1 MTTKKYITQKNI
13 LLLASSSQSR
23 QTLLQQSLI
32 PFKIIEQTADEE
44 LCDHTVPLDHLVM
57 CVARLKMEHVMMP
70 EGIREG
76 EISFVLTADTL
87 SQDATGAI
95 NKKPTDRADARRKI
109 QAARDGCHL
118 STAFCLEKRV
128 WRDSKWHT
136 TDSVEK
142 VVSADYRCN
151 IVDDEIDYYLDNSLG
166 LKASGAIAVEGF
178 GAQFLE
184 YVHGSYSTIVGLPL
198 FELREALHALGFFE

>member
-1 MTTKKYITQKNI
+1 MTTKKYIMQKNI

-32 PFKIIEQTADEE
+32 PFKVIEQTADEE
-44 LCDHTVPLDHLVM
+44 LCDHTLPLDQLVM
-57 CVARLKMEHVMMP
+57 CVARLKMEHIVMP
-70 EGIREG
+70 EGMHEG

-95 NKKPTDRADARRKI
+95 NKKPIDRADARRKI
-109 QAARDGCHL
+109 QAARNGCHL
-118 STAFCLEKRV
+118 STAFCLEKRI
-128 WRDSKWHT
+128 WKDNEWHA
-136 TDSVEK
+136 TDRIER

-151 IVDDEIDYYLDNSLG
+151 ILDNEIDYYLDNSLG

-178 GAQFLE
+178 GSQFLE

-198 FELREALHALGFFE
+198 FEVREALHTLGFFE